1 MRSAAGGMMR
11 QVGSRVALLAAL
23 GLGLGVAVA
32 GCGSDDFEVPVRDGS
47 IADAGPDAAPKN
59 MAGNYMIAVTNGAN
73 GCGYMNWME
82 NAVSTG
88 VPLTVV
94 QAGAAVTAE
103 ITGITGGLVMLA
115 TGSRT
120 FTGTVDA
127 AGAFSMVLIGTR
139 AEMQNACT
147 YTRKVFATGSVV
159 GDTIQGTLDY
169 TTATNG
175 SPDCG
180 SLENCHT
187 IQRFSG
193 SRPPM

>member
-1 MRSAAGGMMR
+1 MRATAGMMR
-11 QVGSRVALLAAL
+11 WVGCLLAL
-23 GLGLGVAVA
+23 SLAVA
-32 GCGSDDFEVPVRDGS
+32 GCGGEDFEVPVRDGS
-47 IADAGPDAAPKN
+47 VIVDAGPDAAPKN
-59 MAGNYMIAVTNGAN
+59 MAGNYMLAVTNGAN
-73 GCGYMNWME
+73 GCGYANWME
-82 NAVSTG
+82 NAMSSG

-127 AGAFSMVLIGTR
+127 AGAFSLVLIGTR

-147 YTRKVFATGSVV
+147 YTRKVFATGTVV
-159 GDTIQGTLDY
+159 GDAIQGTLDY

>member
-1 MRSAAGGMMR
+1 MR
-11 QVGSRVALLAAL
+11 QVGSRVVLLATLTL
-23 GLGLGVAVA
+23 GVA
-32 GCGSDDFEVPVRDGS
+32 GCGDDDFEVPVRDGS
-47 IADAGPDAAPKN
+47 VTIVDAGPDAAPKN
-59 MAGNYMIAVTNGAN
+59 MAGNYMLAVTNGAN
-73 GCGYMNWME
+73 GCGYANWME
-82 NAVSTG
+82 NAMSSG

-94 QAGAAVTAE
+94 QAGSAVTAE

-127 AGAFSMVLIGTR
+127 AGAFSLVLIGTR

-147 YTRKVFATGSVV
+147 YTRKVFATGTVV
-159 GDTIQGTLDY
+159 GDAIQGTLDY

-180 SLENCHT
+180 TLENCHT